1 MFRYMLIKI
10 LLIAVFIGCQSN
22 KKQFILT
29 SENWDVWKSY
39 IQPLPSELAWA
50 QIPWVTT
57 FSEGINLARTQE
69 KPLLLW
75 VMNGHPLGCT

>member
-10 LLIAVFIGCQSN
+10 LLIAFFIGCQSN

-39 IQPLPSELAWA
+39 IQPLPSELAWT

-57 FSEGINLARTQE
+57 FSEGVNLAKAQE

>member
-1 MFRYMLIKI
+1 MEIVTAPYNRLRVPSI
-10 LLIAVFIGCQSN
+10 L
-22 KKQFILT
+22 FILT

-39 IQPLPSELAWA
+39 IQPLPSELTWT

-57 FSEGINLARTQE
+57 FSEGINLARVQK

>member
-10 LLIAVFIGCQSN
+10 LLIAIFIGSQSN

-39 IQPLPSELAWA
+39 IQPLPSELTWT

-57 FSEGINLARTQE
+57 FSEGINLAKAQE

>member
-1 MFRYMLIKI
+1 M
-10 LLIAVFIGCQSN
+10 LLITFFIGFQSN

-39 IQPLPSELAWA
+39 IQPLSSELAWT

-57 FSEGINLARTQE
+57 FSEGINLARTQQR
-69 KPLLLW
+69 PLLLW